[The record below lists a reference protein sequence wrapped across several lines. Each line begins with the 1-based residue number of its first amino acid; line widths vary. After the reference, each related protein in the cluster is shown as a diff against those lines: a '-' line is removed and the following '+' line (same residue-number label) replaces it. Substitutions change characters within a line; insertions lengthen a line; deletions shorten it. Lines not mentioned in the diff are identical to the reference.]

1 MLTFREHISPAQA
14 AELLRKNRINRP
26 LRLAWVAALAEM
38 IERGEWILTHQGVA
52 ITTDNELVDGQH
64 RLSAIVKCGI
74 GVEMN
79 VSYDCDPLSFQVID
93 GGIKRSAADHLRVP
107 PMMTAI
113 AKTLWKLSFPTT
125 RKPPSAQQLSSV
137 LAWSRPVVER
147 SMEIGRTTTPRTAAT
162 VQTAIVCHLMA
173 GRDEVLPK
181 FSAFASLD
189 RDNMPPSI
197 WSLAK
202 QLLDGAAGTRYDA
215 WDVVCRA
222 WRAFDPKNWE
232 QQRLQLKGTEAPLSE
247 MARVADAY
255 QRAATSKTFRR

>member
-1 MLTFREHISPAQA
+1 MSDLAVDTHELAWAAGFFDGEGCVTFRRTGIWTSICMSVSQA
-14 AELLRKNRINRP
+14 DRGP
-26 LRLAWVAALAEM
+26 LDR
-38 IERGEWILTHQGVA
+38 
-52 ITTDNELVDGQH
+52 
-64 RLSAIVKCGI
+64 
-74 GVEMN
+74 
-79 VSYDCDPLSFQVID
+79 F
-93 GGIKRSAADHLRVP
+93 
-107 PMMTAI
+107 
-113 AKTLWKLSFPTT
+113 
-125 RKPPSAQQLSSV
+125 
-137 LAWSRPVVER
+137 
-147 SMEIGRTTTPRTAAT
+147 RTAAT
-162 VQTAIVCHLMA
+162 IQTAIVCHLMA